1 MSLGG
6 VYSSRRGPREVEMVA
21 DGEGFGFHMYT
32 NKQWGGG
39 QYIKS
44 VTAGGVA
51 DRAGI
56 RVGDHIIEV
65 DGTNVEIETHGQVV
79 ERIKNNPDEPKRLLI
94 CDRETEDLFKK
105 QKKRISSGSFVEI
118 SRSPSM
124 SSSPSKEGLKLPSM
138 SEAKPKG
145 KKNVKG
151 GDWATKTAM
160 FNDL

>member
-124 SSSPSKEGLKLPSM
+124 SPSPCKLAYFRKSICYPILLS
-138 SEAKPKG
+138 
-145 KKNVKG
+145 
-151 GDWATKTAM
+151 
-160 FNDL
+160 LIHI